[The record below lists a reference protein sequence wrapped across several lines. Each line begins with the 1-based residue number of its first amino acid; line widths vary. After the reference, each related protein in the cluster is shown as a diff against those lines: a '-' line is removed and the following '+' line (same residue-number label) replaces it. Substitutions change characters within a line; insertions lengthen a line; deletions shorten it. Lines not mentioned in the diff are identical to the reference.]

1 MNSYLYDYLA
11 SMKKILLLV
20 PHYNIGFTLR
30 LVSAWIVSLRPSFK
44 EAGRIYGERKN
55 EIILQ
60 WLEKRYGYLVP
71 KTITPPLPADE
82 PERIFVFWWQGTDDL
97 PDIVR
102 MCINSIKQ
110 NSNGR
115 EVVMITE
122 DNIRKWA
129 DIPQY
134 IFDQV
139 SSGAITI
146 THLSDILRVCL
157 LYQYGGYWIDA
168 TVFMNAPLN
177 DIDFNPYFGSIKI
190 HDRHTGT
197 ISAYRWTTF
206 FLYATKGSEAMKT
219 FREVLL
225 AYFNENRGRII
236 DYLLID
242 YTFEMLY
249 RKSADFRKI
258 VDETPYTNEHL
269 YDLVGHLNDVAPVN
283 QFFQSV
289 SDTHI
294 FKLTWKNKFSRKVE
308 GRETLYGQLVSWF
321 DRQ

>member
-1 MNSYLYDYLA
+1 M
-11 SMKKILLLV
+11 
-20 PHYNIGFTLR
+20 
-30 LVSAWIVSLRPSFK
+30 
-44 EAGRIYGERKN
+44 RI
-55 EIILQ
+55 
-60 WLEKRYGYLVP
+60 
-71 KTITPPLPADE
+71 
-82 PERIFVFWWQGTDDL
+82 
-97 PDIVR
+97 
-102 MCINSIKQ
+102 CINSIKQ

-115 EVVMITE
+115 EVVMITK
-122 DNIRKWA
+122 DNIRQWA
-129 DIPQY
+129 DVPHY

-157 LYQYGGYWIDA
+157 LYQHGGYWIDA

-197 ISAYRWTTF
+197 ISAYRWTGF
-206 FLYATKGSEAMKT
+206 FLHAVKGSTTMKT
-219 FREVLL
+219 FRDILFE
-225 AYFNENRGRII
+225 FWKTKRGRII

-249 RKSADFRKI
+249 RKSSDFRKI

-269 YDLVGHLNDVAPVN
+269 YDLVSHLNDVVPVN

-294 FKLTWKNKFSRKVE
+294 FKLTWRNKFSRKVE
-308 GRETLYGQLVSWF
+308 GKETLYGQIVSWF
-321 DRQ
+321 DGQ